1 MKIKKAAAV
10 FLAGALASSLML
22 GGCGSQINKDEIVA
36 TMGDQEI
43 SLGYAYFAARYNQV
57 TYDNMFASYY
67 GEGYWTNED
76 YADEDGRTL
85 EESVKD
91 AVMEEIETG
100 LLLEQHMSEYGVEIT
115 EEEQAAMDEAAAKF
129 MEDNSDEAVKALGAT
144 EAYVADLLYYE
155 TVSRKMTEAIGA
167 TADSNISDEE
177 CARRT
182 FSYIQIDLGGYT
194 DETGSYVSYT
204 EEEADAIRESVPSI
218 AEMAKSDFDAAAEA
232 YSYNVSSYS
241 YGKDEAAEADGGFSE
256 EVIAAA
262 DSMTEGQVSD
272 AIEADG
278 CYYIIRLDSEN
289 DEEAAAEAREEILSD
304 RQDEKFAEVTEAWKE
319 ESGFELDE
327 DVWAK
332 VHFTDVFT
340 TVNNAGQESDGGTEE
355 E

>member
-91 AVMEEIETG
+91 AVMEEIETD

-144 EAYVADLLYYE
+144 EEYVADLLYYE

-167 TADSNISDEE
+167 TADSNIS
-177 CARRT
+177 
-182 FSYIQIDLGGYT
+182 
-194 DETGSYVSYT
+194 
-204 EEEADAIRESVPSI
+204 EEE
-218 AEMAKSDFDAAAEA
+218 
-232 YSYNVSSYS
+232 
-241 YGKDEAAEADGGFSE
+241 
-256 EVIAAA
+256 
-262 DSMTEGQVSD
+262 
-272 AIEADG
+272 
-278 CYYIIRLDSEN
+278 
-289 DEEAAAEAREEILSD
+289 
-304 RQDEKFAEVTEAWKE
+304 
-319 ESGFELDE
+319 
-327 DVWAK
+327 
-332 VHFTDVFT
+332 
-340 TVNNAGQESDGGTEE
+340 
-355 E
+355 